1 MKKALKSIISMVLV
15 LAVVTGLLPQGLTD
29 LAVASAEQNVFIP
42 ATVPAG
48 FDAVLARAETGR
60 DSAGESSQGGWRYVT
75 LQPENYAVITG
86 YEGTAPQAL
95 VIPDLLGGADV
106 VGVLEGALQDLSG
119 VSSVEIPGN
128 VLAMGKHALPAGA
141 IVRAVSGSYAE
152 TWARKNG
159 HAYTSTSPVQSNT
172 GRKTLSASAK
182 TKYGCGRWK
191 PDASRR
197 DPFSSWWILPMHTRF
212 PFIRRKRWTKK
223 RTALW

>member
-29 LAVASAEQNVFIP
+29 LAVAQAEQNVFIP

-48 FDAVLARAETGR
+48 FDAVLARAEAER

-86 YEGTAPQAL
+86 CEGTAPQAL
-95 VIPDLLGGADV
+95 VMPDLLGGADV

-159 HAYTSTSPVQSNT
+159 YAYTSTSKIQFTT
-172 GRKTLSASAK
+172 GVVDFT
-182 TKYGCGRWK
+182 G
-191 PDASRR
+191 
-197 DPFSSWWILPMHTRF
+197 
-212 PFIRRKRWTKK
+212 IREENFVRISENEV
-223 RTALW
+223 